1 MYSPQ
6 KTMGRPRK
14 RRRGEEEEEAGAEVV
29 SATPQNELDSS
40 YSDSFSVQQSSSSS
54 YGLAS
59 PPEFA
64 DVTGGNEVYAQA
76 EIDPALAGLYGPEPP
91 MSSIE

>member
-1 MYSPQ
+1 VYSPQ

-14 RRRGEEEEEAGAEVV
+14 RRREEEAGVEV
-29 SATPQNELDSS
+29 STTPQNELDSS
-40 YSDSFSVQQSSSSS
+40 YSDGFSVQQSSASS

-64 DVTGGNEVYAQA
+64 DITGGNEVYAQA

-91 MSSIE
+91 MSNLE

>member
-1 MYSPQ
+1 
-6 KTMGRPRK
+6 MGRPRK
-14 RRRGEEEEEAGAEVV
+14 RQRREEEAGGEVFT
-29 SATPQNELDSS
+29 TPQNELDSS
-40 YSDSFSVQQSSSSS
+40 YSDGFSVQQSSSSS
-54 YGLAS
+54 FGLAS

-91 MSSIE
+91 MRSVE